1 MNSRLVIYYIVKGF
15 FPFFSWLICFK
26 CVFSPLVIT
35 TFQLNPTA
43 MPSCQGFFSFYVCAS
58 NYLLEKFGCN
68 EKFANKHYNYKF
80 HSKISSIHRFQKPPP
95 PSCHKLHTSLP
106 AHFQQTTTATIT
118 LHTDVVHDDN
128 DDSICCAWCGR
139 LVMVENP

>member
-80 HSKISSIHRFQKPPP
+80 HSKKTSSIHRFQNHHRHRAINYTP
-95 PSCHKLHTSLP
+95 LSLLISSR
-106 AHFQQTTTATIT
+106 QQRQRSHYIPMLFMMTMMIVF
-118 LHTDVVHDDN
+118 VVRG
-128 DDSICCAWCGR
+128 AGGW
-139 LVMVENP
+139 